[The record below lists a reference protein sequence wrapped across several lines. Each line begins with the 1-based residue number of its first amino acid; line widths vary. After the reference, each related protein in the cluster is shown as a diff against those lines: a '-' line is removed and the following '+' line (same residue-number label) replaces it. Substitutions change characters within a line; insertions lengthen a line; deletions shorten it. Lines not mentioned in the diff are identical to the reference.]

1 MEGLERFVHGRGHF
15 ELALGAVF
23 DDVHEDG
30 IDAHAVALADALAD
44 DLRHVL
50 GSHDA
55 AAHGVVQ
62 IVVHIGHAVAQAHD
76 VGLERIAREAGGVV
90 QDAEARLE
98 AEVQAPPLALEPV
111 DDAQALLI
119 VAKARALEDGVQRAL
134 SGVAE
139 GRVAEIVAEGD
150 RLGEILVEH
159 ERTADRAGEARDLE
173 RVRQARAVMI
183 ALRLEEDLRFVL

>member
-1 MEGLERFVHGRGHF
+1 M
-15 ELALGAVF
+15 
-23 DDVHEDG
+23 
-30 IDAHAVALADALAD
+30 
-44 DLRHVL
+44 
-50 GSHDA
+50 
-55 AAHGVVQ
+55 
-62 IVVHIGHAVAQAHD
+62 
-76 VGLERIAREAGGVV
+76 V

-98 AEVQAPPLALEPV
+98 AEVQAPPLSLEPV

-150 RLGEILVEH
+150 RLGEIVVEH